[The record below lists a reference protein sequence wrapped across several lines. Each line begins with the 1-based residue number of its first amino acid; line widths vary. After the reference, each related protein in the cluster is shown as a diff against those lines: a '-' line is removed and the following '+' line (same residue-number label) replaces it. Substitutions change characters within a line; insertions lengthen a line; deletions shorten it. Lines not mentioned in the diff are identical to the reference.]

1 MRHILDAK
9 PHSEGKEEYIR
20 PRLTQRGSLGDSRP
34 QPHWP
39 ALDGLRALAVLGV
52 MIVHLGNRLLLGGY
66 LGVDVFFVLSGFLI
80 TSLLI
85 GEWEK
90 QRGRVSLRNF
100 YARRSLRLF
109 PALSCIVVASSALAV
124 LEGLAGRVNGPA
136 AGRTTLDAI
145 PWVIFYIGNWNRAFS
160 LSTLGILGH
169 TWSLAVEEQ
178 FYLVWPALFIIV
190 ISHSRRRKRL
200 ALWLSLLALAVMIYR
215 GAMAHLGYSLD
226 RIYFGTD
233 THCDGLLIGCAAA
246 FWLSSTQPFP
256 LRPTGHR
263 MLKSLTLLGAV
274 TLIILFIFGSLAEAS
289 LDISIATV
297 ATGVTLVGLVT
308 GTAPS
313 AVERLLSCDL
323 AVWIGRRSYGLYLW
337 HFVTYDVVI
346 AVFDHYSGNYVQ
358 GGLSARQIGIDSIYV
373 IAFITSFLIA
383 ALSYRFVELPA
394 LRLKRRFQSGKRV
407 GGAHRKRPHQA
418 RADERGAIREGVWAT
433 TD

>member
-1 MRHILDAK
+1 
-9 PHSEGKEEYIR
+9 
-20 PRLTQRGSLGDSRP
+20 
-34 QPHWP
+34 
-39 ALDGLRALAVLGV
+39 
-52 MIVHLGNRLLLGGY
+52 
-66 LGVDVFFVLSGFLI
+66 
-80 TSLLI
+80 
-85 GEWEK
+85 
-90 QRGRVSLRNF
+90 
-100 YARRSLRLF
+100 
-109 PALSCIVVASSALAV
+109 
-124 LEGLAGRVNGPA
+124 
-136 AGRTTLDAI
+136 
-145 PWVIFYIGNWNRAFS
+145 
-160 LSTLGILGH
+160 
-169 TWSLAVEEQ
+169 
-178 FYLVWPALFIIV
+178 
-190 ISHSRRRKRL
+190 
-200 ALWLSLLALAVMIYR
+200 
-215 GAMAHLGYSLD
+215 
-226 RIYFGTD
+226 
-233 THCDGLLIGCAAA
+233 
-246 FWLSSTQPFP
+246 
-256 LRPTGHR
+256 

-313 AVERLLSCDL
+313 AVERLLSSTL